1 MEQTA
6 LRYQARDALLHR
18 IFPFCLV
25 AMLLVISALMAIF
38 ANAYVGGA
46 AFATTLAGVVTV
58 YLRGAM
64 GGEKKAT
71 GREVAD
77 PSVPPRG
84 S

>member
-1 MEQTA
+1 MEQRA

-18 IFPFCLV
+18 VLPFALV
-25 AMLLVISALMAIF
+25 ATLLAISALMAIF

-46 AFATTLAGVVTV
+46 AFVTTLAGVVTV
-58 YLRGAM
+58 YLKGAM
-64 GGEKKAT
+64 GGEKKT

-77 PSVPPRG
+77 PNAPPRG